1 MTLNQADREFLE
13 KDFAQFLE
21 QIPSL
26 VLLSRTENY
35 KMSIQSNGADDFVL
49 GFTNGMLWVGFIN
62 YFAGRYMRELAEDE
76 TREFFE
82 ILHRRNRVIKEAIFK
97 CSTFAD
103 HKKI

>member
-1 MTLNQADREFLE
+1 MTLNQADRAFLE

-26 VLLSRTENY
+26 VLLSQTEDY

-62 YFAGRYMRELAEDE
+62 YFVGRHMRELAEDE

-82 ILHRRNRVIKEAIFK
+82 ILHKRNRVIKEAIFK
-97 CSTFAD
+97 CSKLPN
-103 HKKI
+103 HKRF